1 MSATG
6 EVFDD
11 SIFPPHDG
19 KICFSDI
26 ILDCPRRLFPL
37 TDIAQHRRIRHIE
50 QREKRAPQVL
60 MPGAAECPF
69 GIPANTVVKLAHDLK
84 RYEKYTG
91 VGK

>member
-1 MSATG
+1 M
-6 EVFDD
+6 
-11 SIFPPHDG
+11 
-19 KICFSDI
+19 
-26 ILDCPRRLFPL
+26 
-37 TDIAQHRRIRHIE
+37 RHIE

-91 VGK
+91 AGK